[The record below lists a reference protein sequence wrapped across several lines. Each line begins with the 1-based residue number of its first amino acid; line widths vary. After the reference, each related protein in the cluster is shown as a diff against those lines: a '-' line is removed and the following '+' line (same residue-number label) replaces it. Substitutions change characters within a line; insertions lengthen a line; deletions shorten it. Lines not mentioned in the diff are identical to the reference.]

1 MQKQSRKQVVTNS
14 CTNTLQSPGTGPAE
28 GEGQKHQ
35 TPVVLMVRN
44 SRFIIQ
50 QVSQFTKKKK
60 KKVDIFPSLTSW
72 FPDLWH
78 NPILPWLTHN
88 QFSFVQATAA
98 SRHSESQSTLPASS
112 VFHDSLITK
121 DCLCVEIFPLGV
133 SDSRIISRQKEP
145 KSEKG
150 TCSHPNPLELI
161 QKHLSQRLYSKHAV
175 RLIGSPSRCAV
186 IVAHNSAEKVSFYV
200 PLFVD
205 GSDDTS

>member
-1 MQKQSRKQVVTNS
+1 MYSWPVCRNNLENRLWPTLAQKPSRARA
-14 CTNTLQSPGTGPAE
+14 LA
-28 GEGQKHQ
+28 
-35 TPVVLMVRN
+35 LMRVSVR
-44 SRFIIQ
+44 STRPQ
-50 QVSQFTKKKK
+50 WSWQFTTAGTAVGCFHHSASVTIHQKKKK
-60 KKVDIFPSLTSW
+60 KEKVDILPSLTSW

-112 VFHDSLITK
+112 VFHDSLITE

-161 QKHLSQRLYSKHAV
+161 QKHLSQRLYSKH
-175 RLIGSPSRCAV
+175 
-186 IVAHNSAEKVSFYV
+186 
-200 PLFVD
+200 VD
-205 GSDDTS
+205 